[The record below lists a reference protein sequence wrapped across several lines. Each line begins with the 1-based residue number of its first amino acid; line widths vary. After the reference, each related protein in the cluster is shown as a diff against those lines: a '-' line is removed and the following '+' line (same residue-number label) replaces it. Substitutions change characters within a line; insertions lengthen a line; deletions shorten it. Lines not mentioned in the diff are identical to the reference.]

1 MRRCGCVAAK
11 CPRHGDPHG
20 MAVHIKDQ
28 SHYRLTLSS
37 AALLGYTRQCAV
49 FQNQSVPEVVEQ
61 VLRQHGLEGA
71 DFEFRLERTY
81 PPRELITQWR
91 ETDLQFIQRIL
102 SEVGIYW
109 RTEMDNVR
117 GLDTYILPT
126 AS

>member
-1 MRRCGCVAAK
+1 M
-11 CPRHGDPHG
+11 
-20 MAVHIKDQ
+20 
-28 SHYRLTLSS
+28 
-37 AALLGYTRQCAV
+37 
-49 FQNQSVPEVVEQ
+49 
-61 VLRQHGLEGA
+61 LRQHGLEGA

-102 SEVGIYW
+102 SEVEFTGARRW
-109 RTEMDNVR
+109 TTR